1 MVKKLIEGFL
11 KNRFGDKK
19 GPSDK
24 DNIPDELPP
33 LGEESAA
40 SASASPQQGAEEAKG
55 HGGNEGVE
63 PPEELPSLEVE
74 RKKPEVV
81 EFRSVTMQA
90 PSPQPEF
97 KRELHKAEE
106 NEEDALREELQ
117 KEKEKEHTKGVAE
130 GFFAGISKML
140 KEGKPVDSLISHDLV
155 SNMKESWS
163 IRKES
168 SRTGLSSIEEKRITT
183 AITETLAQLRL
194 MESKWRAHKMI
205 LDEYEKLSK
214 EQEDKIKE
222 KEKELKAL
230 LKKSRIYQHVPDDR
244 VIMLKDSIPI
254 RSVSDVVNAL
264 RTMDVPTFNTH
275 VNSRSN
281 EFSRLASCIDK
292 KLGEDLK
299 KAATKPRML
308 SILEAFVKK
317 LSE

>member
-11 KNRFGDKK
+11 KRYGDKK
-19 GPSDK
+19 GPSN
-24 DNIPDELPP
+24 NIPDELPP
-33 LGEESAA
+33 LGEEAAAPA
-40 SASASPQQGAEEAKG
+40 SAPAPASPQQEEAKG
-55 HGGNEGVE
+55 EGAE
-63 PPEELPSLEVE
+63 PPEELPSLGLEG
-74 RKKPEVV
+74 KKPEVV
-81 EFRSVTMQA
+81 EFRHVIRPA
-90 PSPQPEF
+90 PSPEEPASF

-106 NEEDALREELQ
+106 NASEEDMLREELQ

-155 SNMKESWS
+155 ANMKESWS

-168 SRTGLSSIEEKRITT
+168 SRTGLSSSEEKRITT

-222 KEKELKAL
+222 KENELKAL
-230 LKKSRIYQHVPDDR
+230 LKKFRIYQHVPDDK

-254 RSVSDVVNAL
+254 RSVSDAVNAL
-264 RTMDVPTFNTH
+264 RTMDVPTFNAY
-275 VNSRSN
+275 VNSRRN

-299 KAATKPRML
+299 KAATKPGML